1 MSRAAL
7 SRERVIDA
15 ALALVDKEGIESL
28 SMRRLGQQLGVEA
41 MSLYNHVAGKADIL
55 DGLAESVLAHLDVDL
70 DPAASWQD
78 KIRRIA
84 RSFRTAATKHPGAFT
99 LVSARQLGSAAGL
112 RPVEAELS
120 ILKEAGFDAET
131 SVHIL
136 RTFVAFVT
144 GSLVREL
151 TAEPE
156 VAGTDPVARATRIEV
171 LKAAGFSAIADAAD
185 HIAIVDHEAEYY
197 FGVDLFIA
205 ALEARLRRG
214 RDLDVSS
221 GFSA

>member
-1 MSRAAL
+1 LTRPAL

-15 ALALVDKEGIESL
+15 ALTLVDREGLESL

-41 MSLYNHVAGKADIL
+41 MSLYNHVSGKADIL
-55 DGLAESVLAHLDVDL
+55 DGLAEAVLARLDVHL
-70 DPAASWQD
+70 DPAVSWQD
-78 KIRRIA
+78 KIRALA
-84 RSFRTAATKHPGAFT
+84 RSFRTAATSHPGAFT
-99 LVSARQLGSAAGL
+99 LVSARQLGSASGL
-112 RPVEAELS
+112 RPIEAELL
-120 ILKEAGFDAET
+120 ILHEAGFDAET

-151 TAEPE
+151 TAEP
-156 VAGTDPVARATRIEV
+156 VVSGIDPVARATRIEV

-197 FGVDLFIA
+197 FGVDLFITG
-205 ALEARLRRG
+205 LEAQLRG
-214 RDLDVSS
+214 
-221 GFSA
+221 